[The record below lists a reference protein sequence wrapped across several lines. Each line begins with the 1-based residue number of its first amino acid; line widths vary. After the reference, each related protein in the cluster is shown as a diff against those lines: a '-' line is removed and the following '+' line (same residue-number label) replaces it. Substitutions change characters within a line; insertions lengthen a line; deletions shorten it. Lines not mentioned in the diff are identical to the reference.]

1 MKQLTAFVI
10 AAIFIS
16 SCNKADDIR
25 NQIVTA
31 PSGPPPANT
40 KIKTQESGGSVS
52 LYEYDNSGRVKKIT
66 TNGVVEYSSTYAGD
80 SLIQTRYLAN
90 GAVMETYHIKLTA
103 GGLVENYLNDKYPTI
118 FIKYEYNADNRT
130 ERKLNY
136 NSGILSGIT
145 YYFYSN
151 GNLVKDSTVGPSA
164 PGTWSGRTYEYYTD
178 KYSTLE
184 NENRG
189 QAHWGA
195 GNKNAIKKITYIT
208 NGVPYGTQ
216 DYQTPEVVQLN
227 RISKTGMTANGSG
240 SPTIYNY
247 TYY

>member
-10 AAIFIS
+10 AAVLIS
-16 SCNKADDIR
+16 SCSKTETDRPQLI
-25 NQIVTA
+25 TA

-40 KIKTQESGGSVS
+40 KIKTQESGASIS
-52 LYEYDNSGRVKKIT
+52 LLEYDNAGRVKKIT
-66 TNGVVEYSSTYAGD
+66 TNNVVEHAYNYTGD

-90 GAVMETYHIKLTA
+90 GSVMETYHIKLTP

-118 FIKYEYNADNRT
+118 FIKYEYNGDNT
-130 ERKLNY
+130 IAKKMNY
-136 NSGILSGIT
+136 QIGILSNVT
-145 YYFYSN
+145 YYIYSN
-151 GNLVKDSTVGPSA
+151 GNLVKDSTVNPSQ
-164 PGTWSGRTYEYYTD
+164 PGSWGGRTYEYYTD

-184 NENRG
+184 NGNRG
-189 QAHWGA
+189 QTHWGA
-195 GNKNAIKKITYIT
+195 GNKNAIKKVTYIS

-216 DYQTPEVVQLN
+216 DYQTPEVDQLN

-240 SPTIYNY
+240 NPTIYNY